1 MKKILFCAG
10 FLALVTSCA
19 DEDFLSSGA
28 YNDDAKGISF
38 GAVVADD
45 VQSRGELGYDA
56 EAKNFP
62 FFWYAEQDRINV
74 YAWDEVKIGYPTTAT
89 ISGSAWNAVPTAA
102 IYKATQS
109 KANGQFTAKD
119 DSNILQFVDSTANN
133 NKPAQATFVATYK
146 ATLVDVN
153 MKNGVVDT
161 LTIQPDAG
169 NVTQDLTNTD
179 VTAYMPMYS
188 TSRVQQDEEY
198 NSVGEKVNL
207 KFYRY
212 GAIAGFT
219 SKGIDA
225 TNKTLFGKLDS
236 IKLTML
242 GNAKDTLNASAI
254 AYTASSQYKIAVD
267 APVDF
272 TKSAITGTAGAS
284 VKATYTKAYG
294 DGDVVYMALAP
305 VNRTAFKTKNSKE
318 YYRIEYFFQNITFT
332 TDSLSTSN
340 NWASASNG
348 VMDMAKLDINEYD
361 FLVTNTGALIVNKG
375 SFANVF
381 KSASLL
387 NWGAGGTPVTAINT
401 IISKVALTD
410 AEAQM
415 LTRFTAL
422 KSIELAENTSL
433 PKETFTAT
441 QAAAIES
448 LVMPKVTS
456 IDEAFI
462 KGSNGAFAALE
473 TLKLA
478 AYAFENPT
486 VNAAFF
492 NANTKLELET
502 LDMSGVANMLP
513 TFGIDR
519 SLTFEGYKA
528 LKTVTVQDGMKVSP
542 KGFKDCDSLK
552 TITGKIDLINGEE
565 AFAGD
570 TTLAKINI
578 TGTEIPQAA
587 FKGAKKLSEVLY
599 NNAQVVPTKV
609 GANALNGTAVKYMDL
624 TNLTEVGASAFANS
638 ALAAPTKNNVIMKIG
653 ATTIGANAFEG
664 TALTMVNFTNAT
676 TIANDMLKGTNLK
689 HLKFTKAFT
698 VPEAA
703 PFTVWSSTTFG
714 NCAGVDLFINP
725 NQKYMN
731 GTTMVLPT
739 SATTDQSFSFKTV
752 QKE

>member
-45 VQSRGELGYDA
+45 VQSRGELSYDSD
-56 EAKNFP
+56 AKNFP
-62 FFWYAEQDRINV
+62 FFWYAEQDVINV
-74 YAWDEVKIGYPTTAT
+74 YAWDEVTGTKGV
-89 ISGSAWNAVPTAA
+89 GSAWNVVNSTPAS
-102 IYKATQS
+102 YKATQS
-109 KANGQFTAKD
+109 KANGQFTAKND
-119 DSNILQFVDSTANN
+119 ADLLQFADSTANN

-146 ATLVDVN
+146 ATLANVH
-153 MKNGVVDT
+153 MKDGVVDT
-161 LTIQPDAG
+161 LTINPTVG
-169 NVTQDLTNTD
+169 NADQNLVNTD

-188 TSRVQQDEEY
+188 TSRVQQDKVY
-198 NSVGEKVNL
+198 HSVGEKINL

-219 SKGIDA
+219 STGIDA

-242 GNAKDTLNASAI
+242 GNDTLPASAI
-254 AYTASSQYKIAVD
+254 AYTASSEYKIVVN

-272 TKSAITGTAGAS
+272 TKSEIKQTSGAT
-284 VKATYTKAYG
+284 VKATYQKAFG
-294 DGDVVYMALAP
+294 DGDVAYMALAP
-305 VNRTAFKTKNSKE
+305 VNRAIFKTKKVNE

-332 TDSLSTSN
+332 TDSLTTSN

-348 VMDMAKLDINEYD
+348 VMDMAKLDINKYD
-361 FLVTNTGALIVNKG
+361 YLVTNNGALIVNKG

-381 KSASLL
+381 TNATTI

-415 LTRFTAL
+415 LTRFTNL

-448 LVMPKVTS
+448 LVMPKVTT
-456 IDEAFI
+456 IDKAFI
-462 KGSNGAFAALE
+462 KGTNGAFDALE

-478 AYAFENPT
+478 AYEFENPD
-486 VNAAFF
+486 VNKAFF
-492 NANTKLELET
+492 NSNTQYELEV
-502 LDMSGVANMLP
+502 LDMSGVTNMLP

-519 SLTFEGYKA
+519 SLSFEDYDS
-528 LKTVTVQDGMKVSP
+528 LTTIIVQDGMKVAP
-542 KGFKDCDSLK
+542 KGFKDCDNLK

-570 TTLAKINI
+570 TALAKINI
-578 TGTEIPQAA
+578 TGTVIPQAA
-587 FKGAKKLSEVLY
+587 FNGAKKLSEVLY
-599 NNAQVVPTKV
+599 NNAQVAPTKV
-609 GANALNGTAVKYMDL
+609 KKNGLNGTAIKYMDL
-624 TNLTEVGASAFANS
+624 ANLTEAGESAFAGS
-638 ALAAPTKNNVIMKIG
+638 ALTAPNKNTVIMKIG
-653 ATTIGANAFEG
+653 ATTIGAYAFEN
-664 TALTMVNFTNAT
+664 TKMTMVNFTAAT
-676 TIANDMLKGTNLK
+676 TIAKGMLKQTTATLK

-698 VPEAA
+698 YNVGTATSVDYDE
-703 PFTVWSSTTFG
+703 PFG
-714 NCAGVDLFINP
+714 PNANIDLFLNP
-725 NQKYMN
+725 DQNYMD
-731 GTTMVLPT
+731 GTTMKLPK
-739 SATTDQSFSFKTV
+739 ATVNYTFKTV
-752 QKE
+752 QYE